1 MKKYLL
7 RRILFS
13 LFSLLVVIWTVMLL
27 VFSLTD
33 RSVIFQ
39 NDDTWNKRSANERI
53 VYEYSQY
60 QRYGYLEYVNYTSYA
75 SNKLGNGGAYTEES
89 NLIQRQEGDAYLESA
104 TVQQFIE
111 EYTAKGYKIVRL
123 DPIKFS
129 SGRTKGQLKPGGR
142 GFLLAVRERPIIY
155 RLFDYLG
162 NLFTVETTKDVKDP
176 SLTDRYVRF
185 EKDPYSGLFAI
196 VGSGTTHKYLLYFD
210 SRFPWIHQ
218 NWIHLNLGVSY
229 TRFRGQEITGVIND
243 PSGDLKNARQQ
254 FPALIGTDQYVETSA
269 NFHSAT
275 YNMGELTD
283 AEKQQFND
291 RYTVITYRRSGL
303 SMIENSFVIGLV
315 AVVIAYCLGL
325 PLGILMARKKDK
337 LVDKLGMAYIVFIMA
352 VPSLAYIFLFAALG
366 TKLFNLP
373 YKFVNAQ
380 VKFLAY
386 ILPTISLALPQI
398 GSLMKWMRRY
408 MIDQMNSDYV
418 KFARAEGLSEQEIFS
433 QHISRN
439 AIIPLVHGIPASI
452 LGCLTGAIITERV
465 YSVPGVGNL
474 LTLAIN
480 GHDNGII
487 VACTVFYTTL
497 SIISQIAGDLLMVK
511 YDPRISFETK
521 GGR

>member
-75 SNKLGNGGAYTEES
+75 GSKLGNGDAYTEES

-162 NLFTVETTKDVKDP
+162 NLFTVETTNDVKDP

-196 VGSGTTHKYLLYFD
+196 VGSGTTH
-210 SRFPWIHQ
+210 P
-218 NWIHLNLGVSY
+218 
-229 TRFRGQEITGVIND
+229 
-243 PSGDLKNARQQ
+243 
-254 FPALIGTDQYVETSA
+254 VESE
-269 NFHSAT
+269 NQVKI
-275 YNMGELTD
+275 D
-283 AEKQQFND
+283 AERVAYWIGVGAKPSDTVKMLLAKQ
-291 RYTVITYRRSGL
+291 
-303 SMIENSFVIGLV
+303 
-315 AVVIAYCLGL
+315 
-325 PLGILMARKKDK
+325 
-337 LVDKLGMAYIVFIMA
+337 
-352 VPSLAYIFLFAALG
+352 
-366 TKLFNLP
+366 
-373 YKFVNAQ
+373 
-380 VKFLAY
+380 
-386 ILPTISLALPQI
+386 
-398 GSLMKWMRRY
+398 
-408 MIDQMNSDYV
+408 
-418 KFARAEGLSEQEIFS
+418 
-433 QHISRN
+433 
-439 AIIPLVHGIPASI
+439 GIP
-452 LGCLTGAIITERV
+452 
-465 YSVPGVGNL
+465 
-474 LTLAIN
+474 
-480 GHDNGII
+480 
-487 VACTVFYTTL
+487 TT
-497 SIISQIAGDLLMVK
+497 AKAPVK
-511 YDPRISFETK
+511 D
-521 GGR
+521 